1 MGIMTILLK
10 GIRERINEVSIPSNI
25 KPAKLGVGTQSAR
38 STDQA
43 TTIKFNV
50 SNVNATHPSR
60 GLQKPINLD
69 INSSPCSKVK
79 PGLSNGFSLVI
90 LTDYLEPKWRAN
102 HGLSNL

>member
-1 MGIMTILLK
+1 MNKAPTKNPTGMITILFK

-25 KPAKLGVGTQSAR
+25 TPAKLGVGTQSAR

-50 SNVNATHPSR
+50 SNVKANQPSG

-69 INSSPCSKVK
+69 NNSSPWSKVRL
-79 PGLSNGFSLVI
+79 GLSNGFSLII
-90 LTDYLEPKWRAN
+90 LRGYL
-102 HGLSNL
+102 GST